1 MKWTNKLSERI
12 KNSWRSW
19 TIWFNGVGI
28 AIIGFW
34 PDLVTNF
41 PTLQGYVSEGIYK
54 GSMGA
59 ILLINLILR
68 FKTTKDLADKTTPKA

>member
-1 MKWTNKLSERI
+1 MNKLLERI

-41 PTLQGYVSEGIYK
+41 PTLQGYVSESIYK

-59 ILLINLILR
+59 ILIINLILR